1 MKPDKIYLS
10 LTLLL
15 LLTALSWVTSCT
27 HNADITD
34 LPEICFTGEILPIFQ
49 NNCAISGCHSG
60 GGESHMS
67 LNTYA
72 DISKEVVAGNPDK
85 SNIYQAIIN
94 KWGSQMPP
102 SQPLSLENR
111 TKIRLWIEQGA
122 ILTTCTDTTGNGDT
136 ISTYVARACFTRD
149 ILPVIVSRCATSGCH
164 DATTHREGYNL
175 TAYTNIRSIVT
186 AGNPGAS
193 KLYEVIT
200 SSGDD
205 SKMPP
210 SGSPQLTVA
219 EIDSIN
225 KWIEYGALNETC
237 GEICDTTN
245 TVTFSGTLWPL
256 IQSTCTGCHSGSS
269 PSGSVLLTSYS
280 DVATVASN
288 GSLIN
293 ALKGSGVTLMPP
305 SGSLSSCRIRQFEI
319 WINNGYS
326 NN

>member
-15 LLTALSWVTSCT
+15 FLTVISWITSCT

-49 NNCAISGCHSG
+49 NNCAISGCHGG

-122 ILTTCTDTTGNGDT
+122 TLTTCTDTTGNGGNVN
-136 ISTYVARACFTRD
+136 TYVARACFTR
-149 ILPVIVSRCATSGCH
+149 V
-164 DATTHREGYNL
+164 
-175 TAYTNIRSIVT
+175 
-186 AGNPGAS
+186 
-193 KLYEVIT
+193 
-200 SSGDD
+200 
-205 SKMPP
+205 
-210 SGSPQLTVA
+210 
-219 EIDSIN
+219 
-225 KWIEYGALNETC
+225 
-237 GEICDTTN
+237 
-245 TVTFSGTLWPL
+245 
-256 IQSTCTGCHSGSS
+256 
-269 PSGSVLLTSYS
+269 
-280 DVATVASN
+280 
-288 GSLIN
+288 
-293 ALKGSGVTLMPP
+293 
-305 SGSLSSCRIRQFEI
+305 
-319 WINNGYS
+319 NNGYT